1 MTLAIDSL
9 YRGRWFKLICGASF
23 HHLPSIHQLTLI
35 YTLAGADC
43 IDLAA
48 DSAIVEAAQSGIAAA
63 QTRDPHCPTP
73 VLMASFND
81 GEDPHFR
88 KAQITSLCP
97 TECPQPCLSIC
108 PPHAIESV
116 LGQDQNTQQAERVRI
131 HDELCYG
138 CGRCITACPAE
149 LIQALSYQR
158 SAVDQMPSLWE
169 AGVRAIEIHTQIG
182 RLAAFQDLWRSLG
195 DWIPSLQLVSV
206 SLGDGSDL
214 EDYLW
219 DLVRVMVPRPR
230 HLIWQLDGRPMSGDI
245 GAGTTRATLKLAERV
260 APWGL
265 PGILQLAG
273 GTNRA
278 TVPQIS
284 VDLPVGG
291 VAYGSYARQLVAFA
305 TEAEGKRSS
314 ADLNQALVKAGQ
326 LVQQIKSRS
335 CPPLTPHP
343 WPSDFDH
350 DWEQVAG
357 SSALSPVPGSLT
369 SVGLHRMS

>member
-9 YRGRWFKLICGASF
+9 YRGQWFKLICGASF

-48 DSAIVEAAQSGIAAA
+48 DPAIVEAAQSGITAA
-63 QTRDPHCPTP
+63 QAQDPHRPTP
-73 VLMASFND
+73 LLMASFND

-97 TECPQPCLSIC
+97 THCPQPCLSIC
-108 PPHAIESV
+108 PPHAIQSLLKPDPEA
-116 LGQDQNTQQAERVRI
+116 QQAERVQI
-131 HDELCYG
+131 LDELCYG
-138 CGRCITACPAE
+138 CGRCITTCPAD
-149 LIQALSYQR
+149 LIQALSYQQ
-158 SAVDQMPSLWE
+158 SAADQMPPLWR
-169 AGVRAIEIHTQIG
+169 AGVRAIEIHTQVG
-182 RLAAFQDLWRSLG
+182 RLAAFRDLWHSLR
-195 DWIPSLQLVSV
+195 DWIPRLQLVSV
-206 SLGDGSDL
+206 SLGDGPDL
-214 EDYLW
+214 ERYLW
-219 DLVRVMVPRPR
+219 DLVRVMVPLPH

-245 GAGTTRATLKLAERV
+245 GAGTTRATLQLAQRV
-260 APWGL
+260 SCWRL

-305 TEAEGKRSS
+305 TEAEGGGSPS
-314 ADLNQALVKAGQ
+314 DLRQAVVEAGK
-326 LVQQIKSRS
+326 LVQQIKTRS
-335 CPPLTPHP
+335 SPPLLSHP
-343 WPSDFDH
+343 WPLDQD
-350 DWEQVAG
+350 AG
-357 SSALSPVPGSLT
+357 SSPSPSIPGSPT
-369 SVGLHRMS
+369 SVGLHRMN